1 MSAYSGATAADRLG
15 SSVGRSRRMRG
26 FAAPLVAILLAAM
39 SLFSPAGVA
48 PRSARAAEAAST
60 TSRPN
65 ILFLFA
71 DDWGRYASLLAEID
85 GPGSINDVVRTPTID
100 RIAKQGVFFR
110 NAHVSAPSCTP
121 CRSALLTGRHFW
133 QTGTGSILQ
142 GAVWND
148 ALPSFPVLLRDAGYG
163 VGYSHKVWGP
173 GRPSNSPYTKQ
184 EAFNRRGGRV
194 NQFSQ
199 AVTKMTAAGTPRE
212 EAKAAILEEVRG
224 NFRDMLEA
232 CPQGSPF
239 CYWFGPTNVHR
250 KWIKGSGKDLWDI
263 NPDDLQGKLPAFLP
277 DVPEV
282 RQDLADYFGEIAA
295 WDASVAV
302 LLDELESQGLADNT
316 LIVISGDHGAP
327 GFPHG
332 KCNLYDFGTGVCL
345 SITGPGVT
353 GGRVVDDMVSLI
365 DLAPTFLEAAG
376 LGVPD
381 TMTGRSLWPVLA
393 SDKSGQVDPSRTHVF
408 TGRERHVENAR
419 ADYTPYP
426 QRAIRTHNHVFIRNF
441 RPDRWPLGD
450 PYRLEDGPEPTVDEL
465 ENNTRATLP
474 DEDAGPTK
482 AWLVGVRESEAWQP
496 LFEKVYGKR
505 PAAELYDLKADA
517 DEMNNLAEDPRAA
530 GLRADLERKLMAELE
545 RTGDPRLVKA
555 GEFYETPPMAG
566 PLDNASIPRPNVLFI
581 AIDDQNDW
589 IGHLGGHPMAK
600 TPHLDALAARGT
612 TFLNAHC
619 QAPLCNPS
627 RTSLLLGLRP
637 TTTGIYGLAPW
648 FRTLPEWAD
657 RVALPQHFAAHGYH
671 TAATGKIYHGG
682 TGPRPKPGTPDADR
696 PPEFQL
702 TAPFGGVGSKPP
714 QKLIPPTP
722 MGNHPLMDWGVWP
735 PDNDDTSKGD
745 YQVASWTVEQ
755 IKNAPKDKPFFLAAG
770 FFLPHVPCYATQQ
783 WFDLYP
789 DDDSVLPPFL
799 AEDRDDTPRFSWYLH
814 WSLPEPRLA
823 WLEENNQWRNLVR
836 SYLACTSFV
845 DAQIGRLLT
854 ALEEEGLADNTI
866 VVVWGDHG
874 WHLGEKAITGKNT
887 LWDRGTKVPLI
898 FAGPGVTKA
907 QRCSQPAE
915 LLDIYPT
922 LVDLAGLP
930 TRDDLEGVSL
940 SPQLADARTPRIRPA
955 ITSHNQGNHAVR
967 SERWRFIHYADGT
980 EELYDMQA
988 DPDEWT
994 NLASEPTLAGVMA
1007 EHRRWLP
1014 KVDVPPAP
1022 GSAHRVLTYEPV
1034 TDEAIWEGT
1043 TVRRDDPIPQ

>member
-1 MSAYSGATAADRLG
+1 MSIIEKRARLLGHMKAVAAVALSTMHLSTVILTTMMLSTMLLPRACLQTATAAEV
-15 SSVGRSRRMRG
+15 S
-26 FAAPLVAILLAAM
+26 
-39 SLFSPAGVA
+39 
-48 PRSARAAEAAST
+48 E
-60 TSRPN
+60 RPN

-71 DDWGRYASLLAEID
+71 DDWGRYASLLSEID

-100 RIAKQGVFFR
+100 GIAKQGVFFR

-142 GAVWND
+142 GAVWN
-148 ALPSFPVLLRDAGYG
+148 ASLPSFPVALRDAGYA

-173 GRPSNSPYTKQ
+173 GRPSNSPFTKD

-199 AVTKMTAAGTPRE
+199 AVTKMVAGGTDRE
-212 EAKAAILEEVRG
+212 QAKAEILEEVRG
-224 NFRDMLEA
+224 NFRDMLASRPE
-232 CPQGSPF
+232 GSPF

-250 KWIKGSGKDLWDI
+250 KWIKGSGKALWDI
-263 NPDDLQGKLPAFLP
+263 NPDDLKGKMPAFLP

-282 RQDLADYFGEIAA
+282 REDLADYFGEIAA
-295 WDASVAV
+295 WDASVATI
-302 LLDELESQGLADNT
+302 LDELKAQGIADNT

-376 LGVPD
+376 LDSPAS
-381 TMTGRSLWPVLA
+381 MTGRSLWNVLA
-393 SDKSGQVDPSRTHVF
+393 STKSGQVDPARDHVF

-419 ADYTPYP
+419 ADFTPYP
-426 QRAIRTHNHVFIRNF
+426 QRAIRTHNHVLIHNF

-450 PYRLEDGPEPTVDEL
+450 PYRLDDGPEPTVDEL

-482 AWLVGVRESEAWQP
+482 AWLVGARNTERWQAH
-496 LFEKVYGKR
+496 FDKVYGKR
-505 PAAELYDLKADA
+505 PEVELYDLQNDPEEMTNLA
-517 DEMNNLAEDPRAA
+517 DEPDAA
-530 GLRADLERKLMAELE
+530 QLRTRLEGQLMAELK
-545 RTGDPRLVKA
+545 RTADPRLIDD
-555 GEFYETPPMAG
+555 GRFYETPPMAG
-566 PLDNASIPRPNVLFI
+566 PLAAGKTSERPNVLFI

-627 RTSLLLGLRP
+627 RTSLMLGLRP
-637 TTTGIYGLAPW
+637 TTTGVYGLAPW
-648 FRTLPEWAD
+648 FRTLPEWTD

-682 TGPRPKPGTPDADR
+682 TGRRAKPGTTGADQ
-696 PPEFQL
+696 PPEFL
-702 TAPFGGVGSKPP
+702 ETAPFGGVGSKPP
-714 QKLIPPTP
+714 AKLIPATP

-735 PDNDDTSKGD
+735 PDNDDTQKGD

-755 IKNAPKDKPFFLAAG
+755 IKKAPKDRPFFLAAG

-854 ALEEEGLADNTI
+854 ALEEADLADNTI

-898 FAGPGVTKA
+898 FAGPGVSA
-907 QRCSQPAE
+907 GQRCTQPAE

-922 LVDLAGLP
+922 LIDLAGISP
-930 TRDDLEGVSL
+930 RADLEGISL
-940 SPQLADARTPRIRPA
+940 LPQLDDAQTLRVRPA

-967 SERWRFIHYADGT
+967 SERWRYIHYADGS

-988 DPDEWT
+988 DPDEWK
-994 NLASEPTLAGVMA
+994 NLAAEPTLTSVLA

-1014 KVDVPPAP
+1014 TVDRPPAP
-1022 GSAHRVLTYEPV
+1022 GSAHRVLTYDPA
-1034 TDEAIWEGT
+1034 TDEAIWEGA
-1043 TVRRDDPIPQ
+1043 TVRRTDPIPQ